1 MTSAAASPPTTWN
14 YDRAELLAD
23 GVVHAIGLVAGI
35 AGAVVLLAIVLQA
48 EHRAEIAAAV
58 IYLAGL
64 LSMLAA
70 SGAYNVWPRSPV
82 KWLLRRA
89 DHSAIF
95 LLIAATYTPFLL
107 HLKSAATANTVL
119 AAVWLTAACG
129 IALKLFWPGR
139 FDRLTIALYLGL
151 GWCGVLIYGQV
162 AASLSATTLWLIT
175 IGGVIYSAGV
185 VFHVWE
191 RLRFHNA
198 IWHSF
203 VLGAASVHYTAVAL
217 CLTAQT

>member
-1 MTSAAASPPTTWN
+1 MASTAASAPTTWN
-14 YDRAELLAD
+14 YDRAELVAD
-23 GVVHAIGLVAGI
+23 GVVHAVGIVAGL
-35 AGAVVLLAIVLQA
+35 AGAAVLLTIVL
-48 EHRAEIAAAV
+48 RAEIGAAV

-64 LSMLAA
+64 LSMLVA
-70 SGAYNVWPRSPV
+70 SGLYNIWPRSKV
-82 KWLLRRA
+82 KWLLRRL

-107 HLKSAATANTVL
+107 QLKSAATANIVL

-139 FDRLTIALYLGL
+139 LDRLSIALYLGL
-151 GWCGVLIYGQV
+151 GWCGVLVYGDV
-162 AASLSATTLWLIT
+162 AAVLRPAILWLIV

-185 VFHVWE
+185 AFHVWE

-198 IWHSF
+198 IWHGC
-203 VLGAASVHYTAVAL
+203 VLGAASVH
-217 CLTAQT
+217 